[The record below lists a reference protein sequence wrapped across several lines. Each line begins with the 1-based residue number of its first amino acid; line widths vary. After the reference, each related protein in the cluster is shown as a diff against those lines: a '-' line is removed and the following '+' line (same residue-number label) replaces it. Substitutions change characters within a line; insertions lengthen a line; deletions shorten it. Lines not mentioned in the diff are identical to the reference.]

1 MCKAHQAFKR
11 CLHRSSRRTVR
22 RELFLVR
29 TRRLDAENAS
39 FTSSY
44 LYRRS
49 ADPWEFD

>member
-11 CLHRSSRRTVR
+11 CLHRNNRTTIRRK
-22 RELFLVR
+22 LYLVR
-29 TRRLDAENAS
+29 TNRLDVENAS

-49 ADPWEFD
+49 VDPLEFD